1 MQVESPFKLVQS
13 DLFECEVHL
22 EEICDILCIAATG
35 KADSKQA
42 HSCTRLTN
50 LGDIRG
56 GHTRTHVTMAVYLNL
71 TLLLSFPRAAL
82 TLANRATL

>member
-1 MQVESPFKLVQS
+1 MCRQATLDHENPCVHMQYISDPGLVNVQVESPFKLVQS

-42 HSCTRLTN
+42 PSQ
-50 LGDIRG
+50 D
-56 GHTRTHVTMAVYLNL
+56 
-71 TLLLSFPRAAL
+71 
-82 TLANRATL
+82 